1 MRESG
6 SCVCYVSPRLLRE
19 VSEEE
24 ILPRVDTERTL
35 HMPNDHKAYLSP
47 PPPPRNCACC
57 LLPPVLYPDY
67 FAALPFFVFTL
78 MSRARTSMWIGC
90 CVEPLNPTST
100 IPANKHTRLH
110 HAQAK
115 LGGQINHSVFHR
127 ANGGAGEVR
136 QGGCRRCQGRP
147 RQNADVIRRRAF
159 GRGGGGRKETGG
171 GGGGDNGNSAALN
184 NGGCLTVAAVG
195 VTREGGG
202 MARTATCCV
211 REM

>member
-1 MRESG
+1 MTTRHIS
-6 SCVCYVSPRLLRE
+6 
-19 VSEEE
+19 
-24 ILPRVDTERTL
+24 
-35 HMPNDHKAYLSP
+35 LSP
-47 PPPPRNCACC
+47 SPPEIAHAV
-57 LLPPVLYPDY
+57 LPPVLYPDY

-90 CVEPLNPTST
+90 CVDPLNPTST

-147 RQNADVIRRRAF
+147 RQNANVIRRRAF

-171 GGGGDNGNSAALN
+171 GGGDNGNSAALN
-184 NGGCLTVAAVG
+184 GGGRLTVAAVG
-195 VTREGGG
+195 VTRQGGG